1 MSKKCLSDGNNI
13 LDSRRVPKERCD
25 CVNRA
30 ETPHQDTSP
39 QRPEK
44 TITKWVVS
52 IATFM
57 WILVIL
63 GGFGIGKLYI
73 DRSLE
78 AVQQANAIHV
88 QTLKDQLDSMAVDI
102 DQIQVALNNA
112 DQTLSSSGSTQENL
126 NKKIQ
131 DLDNQLQLLAKSLAI
146 LKEAP

>member
-1 MSKKCLSDGNNI
+1 MRES
-13 LDSRRVPKERCD
+13 SR
-25 CVNRA
+25 
-30 ETPHQDTSP
+30 TPHQDTSP

-102 DQIQVALNNA
+102 DQIQVALNNT

-131 DLDNQLQLLAKSLAI
+131 DLDNQLQLLAKSSIERGTIMRSKIYLLI
-146 LKEAP
+146 IPLFFWDHLLV